1 MAKGSSFGDRVGALG
16 VFGTT
21 VQCDSESSSMY
32 CRTVKAFNLL
42 MMVLFVVF
50 LLWLLKGWL
59 KK

>member
-1 MAKGSSFGDRVGALG
+1 MAKSSFGDRIGALG

-21 VQCDSESSSMY
+21 VQCDSESNSMY

-50 LLWLLKGWL
+50 MLWLLL